1 MDNNKK
7 VAMKYGIMGI
17 PTLLV
22 FNNGKL
28 VDQIIGAKPRE
39 KLEQMITQY
48 L

>member
-1 MDNNKK
+1 VDTNKK

-22 FNNGKL
+22 FKNGKL

-39 KLEQMITQY
+39 KLEPIITQY